1 MSDVTLTSALR
12 LHPRVSIRPEPFGAL
27 LYHFGTR
34 QLSFLKSPQLL
45 AVVEGV
51 GDAGTVGEALTAAG
65 IPADEMPAYLRALE
79 TLRSSEM
86 LVERAA

>member
-1 MSDVTLTSALR
+1 MSDLTLTSALR

-45 AVVEGV
+45 AVVEAV
-51 GDAGTVGEALTAAG
+51 GDADSVGDALAG
-65 IPADEMPAYLRALE
+65 AGVREDEVPAYLRALE